1 MELERRWEWPACSH
15 GSRQA
20 SAVDLSPTVV
30 TNRMNQRWKRVKRS
44 RCFIQ
49 ILSKTKGRFRS
60 GDHLTKESCRTAT
73 WKGRVWKQSTR
84 ILLKLLIL
92 IESPSFFPLGPGFM
106 FRFPQKDGEAVC
118 GGNTSTKKTPTTK
131 GGWLNNFCK
140 VTHRYNPLVQ
150 ENLQSHQYPGG

>member
-1 MELERRWEWPACSH
+1 MNLPFHTPTLEN
-15 GSRQA
+15 GF
-20 SAVDLSPTVV
+20 L
-30 TNRMNQRWKRVKRS
+30 RS

-60 GDHLTKESCRTAT
+60 GDHLTKESRRTAT
-73 WKGRVWKQSTR
+73 WTGRFWKQSSE

-92 IESPSFFPLGPGFM
+92 IERPSFFSLGPVSCFV
-106 FRFPQKDGEAVC
+106 RFPTKKSGEAVC
-118 GGNTSTKKTPTTK
+118 QNMFRGNTSTKKTPTTK
-131 GGWLNNFCK
+131 GGWLNTFCK